1 MCGES
6 ARMAE
11 VQLVCCKLP
20 LIDETKSRGAHVTSE
35 QVHPPVTLRRSKK
48 ERRERGAFPVR
59 QERTMLLPVAGEGAT
74 ERSLCVCKAQMR
86 V

>member
-20 LIDETKSRGAHVTSE
+20 QVRRKSRRAQVMSE

-59 QERTMLLPVAGEGAT
+59 QEQTMLLPVAGEGAT
-74 ERSLCVCKAQMR
+74 EGSLCVCKAQMR